1 MKEAIIAVTFIA
13 LCSALWIGLKLEKK
27 VETQQQ
33 RIEVLQGDSV
43 IIHTFFKSQSQKYD
57 EFYNDWVNFKTK

>member
-1 MKEAIIAVTFIA
+1 MKETIIAVTFIG

-27 VETQQQ
+27 VEHQQH
-33 RIEVLQGDSV
+33 RIEILQGDSL

-57 EFYNDWVNFKTK
+57 QFYNDWVNFKK